1 MDYPKTIFTFV
12 IILSLQELVGF
23 DKFLNFLFSAFLFA
37 GVMFSIETLVIKYK
51 KSKKSKN

>member
-23 DKFLNFLFSAFLFA
+23 DKFLNFLFSALLFA
-37 GVMFSIETLVIKYK
+37 GVMFSIETLVTKYK
-51 KSKKSKN
+51 KSKKSKD